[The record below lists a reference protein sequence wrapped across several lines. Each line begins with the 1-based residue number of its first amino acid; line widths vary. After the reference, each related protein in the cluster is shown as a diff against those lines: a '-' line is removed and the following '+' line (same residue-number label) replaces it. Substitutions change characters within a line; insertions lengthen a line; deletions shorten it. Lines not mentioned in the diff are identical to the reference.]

1 MKFPV
6 LAMLAA
12 LALSACGSSE
22 QKPDHSA
29 AADADQAAGGDADPA
44 GEVIPV
50 PAGGYFKL
58 AAGLW
63 ERKVTPMSDLPPLVE
78 RICVDDS
85 TRAQF
90 IPINEGRG
98 LVSDCKLTMQN
109 EASMFGVTFEMQC
122 SKPRPT
128 KVGGNMMFKDNVL
141 VGTLNLDGDGAG
153 PNEKLPAYA
162 GVKTTRVGDCP
173 SNMKPGDIAD
183 PSGKVV
189 GRLGG

>member
-6 LAMLAA
+6 FAMVAA

-22 QKPDHSA
+22 QKPDQA
-29 AADADQAAGGDADPA
+29 AAGDADPA

-58 AAGLW
+58 ATGLW
-63 ERKVTPMSDLPPLVE
+63 ERKVTPMSDLAPILE

-98 LVSDCKLTMQN
+98 LVGDCKLTMQN
-109 EASMFGVTFEMQC
+109 ELSMFGVTFEMQC
-122 SKPRPT
+122 SKPRQT

-141 VGTLNLDGDGAG
+141 VGTLNLDGDGTE
-153 PNEKLPAYA
+153 PNDKLPPYA
-162 GVKTTRVGDCP
+162 GVKTTRIGDCP

-183 PSGKVV
+183 PSGKVT

>member
-1 MKFPV
+1 MKFAVPALV
-6 LAMLAA
+6 AA
-12 LALSACGSSE
+12 LVLSACGSSE
-22 QKPDHSA
+22 QKPDQP
-29 AADADQAAGGDADPA
+29 DQPAAGADADPA

-63 ERKVTPMSDLPPLVE
+63 ERKVTPMSDLPPIVE
-78 RICVDDS
+78 RICVGDA

-98 LVSDCKLTMQN
+98 LVGDCKLTMQN
-109 EASMFGVTFEMQC
+109 ELSMFGVSFEMQC

-128 KVGGNMMFKDNVL
+128 KVGGNMSFKDNVL
-141 VGTLNLDGDGAG
+141 NGILNIEGGSTGAG
-153 PNEKLPAYA
+153 DKLPPYA
-162 GVKTTRVGDCP
+162 GVKTVRVGDCP

-183 PSGKVV
+183 PSGKIV